1 MTPPAATQSG
11 RAEAPHRRR
20 VRQSPRPAAPRRV
33 SGPARGRA
41 TAAPA
46 EPLTRPSTGRRPLA
60 TSIGIRAR
68 ALVRSLP
75 DHPVLDRLI
84 RGRVWIPLLGVMLA
98 GIVAMQV
105 EVLKLGA
112 SMGRS
117 LEANS
122 TLSAQNATLQE
133 SVASL
138 ADDQRIEQLAA
149 SMGMVM
155 PPPSAVGFLSPHG
168 RGVEAKGAA
177 NIHQPNPGSF
187 DYLTSGNGAVVT
199 QSSLAAWDS
208 SGLLGSSAASTP
220 SAPTSSAPTSSTP
233 TSSTPTSST
242 TSSTP
247 TDATTAT
254 ATTASDGTTATSTD
268 PTTVVPTSTTSSPTD
283 ATPVPASS
291 SSTTTSDSTAS
302 AGTTS
307 DSTTGSSGVS
317 VAPSTGAVA
326 VAPGTTSQ
334 GG

>member
-1 MTPPAATQSG
+1 LTPPAATQAG
-11 RAEAPHRRR
+11 RTEAPHRRR
-20 VRQSPRPAAPRRV
+20 VRQSPRPLAPRRV

-41 TAAPA
+41 TRAPA
-46 EPLTRPSTGRRPLA
+46 EPLTRPSTARRPLRA
-60 TSIGIRAR
+60 SIGAR
-68 ALVRSLP
+68 ADAFVRSLP

-117 LEANS
+117 LQANS
-122 TLSAQNATLQE
+122 TLSAQNATLRE

-168 RGVEAKGAA
+168 RGVEAKAAA

-199 QSSLAAWDS
+199 PASLAAWNS
-208 SGLLGSSAASTP
+208 SGLLGSSTPSSTSTASAPTATTPTATSPTATTPTATTPTATTPTATTPTASTP
-220 SAPTSSAPTSSTP
+220 TAVAP
-233 TSSTPTSST
+233 SST
-242 TSSTP
+242 TS
-247 TDATTAT
+247 A
-254 ATTASDGTTATSTD
+254 
-268 PTTVVPTSTTSSPTD
+268 PTD
-283 ATPVPASS
+283 ATPVPAPSS
-291 SSTTTSDSTAS
+291 ATATDSTAADSTTTDSA
-302 AGTTS
+302 
-307 DSTTGSSGVS
+307 TTGSSS
-317 VAPSTGAVA
+317 SSAAPAAGAVA
-326 VAPGTTSQ
+326 VAPATTQ